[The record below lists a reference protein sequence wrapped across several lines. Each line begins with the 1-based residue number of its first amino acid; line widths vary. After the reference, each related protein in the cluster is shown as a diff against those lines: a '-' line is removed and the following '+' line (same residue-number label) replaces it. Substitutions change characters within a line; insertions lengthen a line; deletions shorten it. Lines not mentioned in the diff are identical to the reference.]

1 MSTSVYTGLNTF
13 NFYSQ
18 KLPADLLV
26 RCFLCT
32 QLLQFLIHYA
42 CVGDH
47 DTLQNST
54 TKSTYRSLS
63 AQQLS
68 EHVYQNYS
76 VYVYV
81 FVVCLMT
88 LSLVKTA

>member
-42 CVGDH
+42 CVDDH
-47 DTLQNST
+47 GTLQP
-54 TKSTYRSLS
+54 S
-63 AQQLS
+63 AQRLS
-68 EHVYQNYS
+68 ELPVLLFLINLLKPTG
-76 VYVYV
+76 YVMHQQV
-81 FVVCLMT
+81 
-88 LSLVKTA
+88 